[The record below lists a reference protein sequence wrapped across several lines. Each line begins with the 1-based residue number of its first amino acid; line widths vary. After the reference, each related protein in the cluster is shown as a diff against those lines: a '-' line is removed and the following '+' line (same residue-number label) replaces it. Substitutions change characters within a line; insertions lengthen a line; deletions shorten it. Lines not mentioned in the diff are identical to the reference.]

1 MLASLVCLCCLTLV
15 PGAGLRA
22 QQVPAAVTSDPAPDK
37 ANPPTM
43 EAPDIL
49 SYGSMLHAVL
59 YIASGAGAHPTVV
72 LLHGFPGNEKNLD
85 LAYSVRR
92 AGWNVLIPHYRGAW
106 GSQGTFSFA
115 NALDDTQAAVNFLRA
130 PENAAKYHIDPRR
143 IVLIGHSMGGFM
155 ACLTAAH
162 DAQITAV
169 GMISPWNVGPS
180 VASDMKG
187 RSALF
192 DEASTR
198 LAGTTPEG
206 MIAEARRNAAKWNY
220 VDYALALKDR
230 PVLMVE
236 ADDGTLTSSREMAA
250 ALRKTGNTRLTE
262 EHMAT
267 DHGYSDHRIALQS
280 VVVEWLQ
287 GLAGGSGK

>member
-1 MLASLVCLCCLTLV
+1 MLASLVCLFCLMLV

-22 QQVPAAVTSDPAPDK
+22 QQAPAAVISDPALDK

-43 EAPDIL
+43 EAPDIP
-49 SYGSMLHAVL
+49 SHGAMMHAVL

-72 LLHGFPGNEKNLD
+72 LMHGFPGNENNLD

-130 PENAAKYHIDPRR
+130 PENAAKYHVDPKR

-155 ACLTAAH
+155 ACLTAAR
-162 DAQITAV
+162 DAQIAAV
-169 GMISPWNVGPS
+169 AMISPWNVGPS
-180 VASDMKG
+180 VAADMKG
-187 RSALF
+187 RNALF
-192 DEASTR
+192 DEASPR

-206 MIAEARRNAAKWNY
+206 MITEARRNAAKWNY
-220 VDYALALKDR
+220 VDYAPALKDR

-236 ADDGTLTSSREMAA
+236 ADDGTLASSREMAA
-250 ALRKTGNTRLTE
+250 ALRKTGNTRVTE
-262 EHMAT
+262 EHMPT

-287 GLAGGSGK
+287 GLTAGSGK